1 MKNTKDFLK
10 NFKLFCLSYQLDE
23 NLINLD
29 INKFK
34 DYKNSLE
41 IDGFVIIKKLIKHE
55 IIDKI
60 TSKWSKNINLD
71 HQLNTGLVGQKLYE
85 KFLKYIH
92 FNFYWNKPSCEL
104 TRKVSLI
111 RMHIEIA

>member
-1 MKNTKDFLK
+1 MKNSKEALE

-23 NLINLD
+23 NLIDLD

-41 IDGFVIIKKLIKHE
+41 IDGFVVIKNLIQPE

-60 TSKWSKNINLD
+60 ASIWSKNINLN
-71 HQLNTGLVGQKLYE
+71 HQLNTGLALGQK
-85 KFLKYIH
+85 
-92 FNFYWNKPSCEL
+92 
-104 TRKVSLI
+104 
-111 RMHIEIA
+111 